1 VVNGHGKDGDMD
13 LPSDEMD
20 EIIEEFV
27 VESEESLE
35 SLDQMFVALEKNP
48 GDKDLLNEIFRC
60 AHTIKGASGFLGF
73 QRLVEVAHVS
83 EDVLNKLRKGELVA
97 TAEVMDAVLK
107 AMDII
112 KEMLTNIKN
121 TREEGISPSVDF
133 IRNILEGSSGDGTA
147 GAEGEGEEVS
157 PEANAAGTGTEQEKI
172 SSDAGAFKAE
182 EAKKASDAN
191 ASEEKREE
199 EKPSSLTCEEQSSV
213 PKEEAAPAQIQAAP
227 AGDGADK
234 GVSNKKT
241 APPHKERE
249 HNIRVDISKLDDVL
263 NLVGELVLSRN
274 RLMRLGTQLNDT
286 SVEEEIVAHT
296 DVAIAQLDLVT
307 SDLQLAVMKMRM
319 QPIAKV
325 FNKFPR
331 MVRDLARQ
339 SAKEID
345 LKLIGEETELDKT
358 VIEEIGDPL
367 IHLIR
372 NSVDHGVE
380 SPDDRETAGKPRCG
394 TISLSA
400 SQEGQNIVVC
410 VEDDGKGIDA
420 EKIKASAIKKGVI
433 TTEEAAK
440 LSNKEAMDLIF
451 RPGFSTVKKVSDIS
465 GRGVGMDVVKTHIA
479 NINGHITIES
489 KPGFGSK
496 ILLRLPLTLAIIQIL
511 IVKSGE
517 EIYGIPL
524 INVVENIRVKRE
536 DVKTIEGRD
545 VIRIRERVLPVARL
559 DTIVRGGSFVEEN
572 KKDNIFIVIIG
583 VGEKRFGLLVD
594 ELCGQEEIVMKSMG
608 EYMKG
613 TEGVAGASITG
624 DGKVVLILDAASAL
638 DSQERRPALAS

>member
-1 VVNGHGKDGDMD
+1 MD
-13 LPSDEMD
+13 LPTNEMD
-20 EIIEEFV
+20 EIIDEFV
-27 VESEESLE
+27 VESEESLQ
-35 SLDQMFVALEKNP
+35 SLDQMFVALEKDP
-48 GDKDLLNEIFRC
+48 GNKDLLNEIFRC

-83 EDVLNKLRKGELVA
+83 EDVLNKLRKGELIA
-97 TAEVMDAVLK
+97 TPDVMDAVLK

-112 KEMLTNIKN
+112 KEMLANIKD
-121 TREEGISPSVDF
+121 TREEGISPSIDF
-133 IRNILEGSSGDGTA
+133 IRAVLEDNESGGA
-147 GAEGEGEEVS
+147 GEVAEAKPEEVK
-157 PEANAAGTGTEQEKI
+157 P
-172 SSDAGAFKAE
+172 
-182 EAKKASDAN
+182 
-191 ASEEKREE
+191 EE
-199 EKPSSLTCEEQSSV
+199 EKAAEVDQSPGLT
-213 PKEEAAPAQIQAAP
+213 AATEQAAVKD
-227 AGDGADK
+227 AGD
-234 GVSNKKT
+234 KKKAT
-241 APPHKERE
+241 PVHRERE
-249 HNIRVDISKLDDVL
+249 HNIRVDIVKLDDVL

-274 RLMRLGTQLNDT
+274 RLMRLGTQLSDT
-286 SVEEEIVAHT
+286 SVDEEIVVHT
-296 DVAIAQLDLVT
+296 DEAISQLDLVT

-339 SAKEID
+339 SEKEID
-345 LKLIGEETELDKT
+345 LRLMGEETELDKT

-380 SPDDRETAGKPRCG
+380 SPEDRVAAGKPSCG

-410 VEDDGKGIDA
+410 VEDDGKGMDP
-420 EKIKASAIKKGVI
+420 EKIKESAVNKGII
-433 TTEEAAK
+433 TADEAAK
-440 LSNKEAMDLIF
+440 LNRKDALELIF

-465 GRGVGMDVVKTHIA
+465 GRGVGMDVVKTGIA
-479 NINGHITIES
+479 NINGHITIDSEAG
-489 KPGFGSK
+489 KGTK

-511 IVKSGE
+511 IVKSGV

-524 INVVENIRVKRE
+524 ANVVENIRVRRE

-559 DTIVRGGSFVEEN
+559 DTIIRGNSPVDSKG
-572 KKDNIFIVIIG
+572 KDNIFIVIIG
-583 VGEKRFGLLVD
+583 VGETQFGLLVD
-594 ELCGQEEIVMKSMG
+594 ELCGQEEIVMKSLG

-613 TEGVAGASITG
+613 TQGVAGASITG
-624 DGKVVLILDAASAL
+624 DGKVVLILDAASVLMA
-638 DSQERRPALAS
+638 QTRRPALAS

>member
-1 VVNGHGKDGDMD
+1 MD

-20 EIIEEFV
+20 EIIGEFV

-35 SLDQMFVALEKNP
+35 SLDQMFVALEKDP
-48 GDKDLLNEIFRC
+48 GNTDLLNEIFRC
-60 AHTIKGASGFLGF
+60 AHTIKGAAGFLGF
-73 QRLVEVAHVS
+73 GGLVDVAHVA
-83 EDVLNKLRKGELVA
+83 EDVLNKLRKGELKA

-112 KEMLTNIKN
+112 KDMLRSIKN
-121 TREEGISPSVDF
+121 TRKEGTLPSIEFMQRV
-133 IRNILEGSSGDGTA
+133 LEGQVKDTD
-147 GAEGEGEEVS
+147 EKGEEDKPA
-157 PEANAAGTGTEQEKI
+157 PEVETAVPDNEKSEASTAPEPAREEQKN
-172 SSDAGAFKAE
+172 
-182 EAKKASDAN
+182 EADNKKA
-191 ASEEKREE
+191 
-199 EKPSSLTCEEQSSV
+199 P
-213 PKEEAAPAQIQAAP
+213 
-227 AGDGADK
+227 
-234 GVSNKKT
+234 
-241 APPHKERE
+241 PPHRERE
-249 HNIRVDISKLDDVL
+249 QNIRVDIVKLDDVL

-274 RLMRLGTQLNDT
+274 RLMRLGTQLGDT

-296 DVAIAQLDLVT
+296 EEAINQLDLVT

-339 SAKEID
+339 SGKEID
-345 LKLIGEETELDKT
+345 LELAGEDTELDKT

-372 NSVDHGVE
+372 NSVDHGIE
-380 SPDDRETAGKPRCG
+380 ETSERASAGKPACG

-410 VEDDGKGIDA
+410 VEDDGKGMDP
-420 EKIKASAIKKGVI
+420 EKIRASAVSKGVI
-433 TTEEAAK
+433 TAEESAK
-440 LSNKEAMDLIF
+440 LSPKESLDLIF

-465 GRGVGMDVVKTHIA
+465 GRGVGMDVVKTGIS

-489 KPGFGSK
+489 VPGKGTK

-524 INVVENIRVKRE
+524 ANVIENLRVRRE
-536 DVKTIEGRD
+536 EVKTIEGRD
-545 VIRIRERVLPVARL
+545 VIRIRESVLPVARL
-559 DTIVRGGSFVEEN
+559 DTIIRGGSPMEGARR
-572 KKDNIFIVIIG
+572 DNIFIVIIG

-608 EYMKG
+608 EFMKG

-624 DGKVVLILDAASAL
+624 DGKVVLILDAASAML
-638 DSQERRPALAS
+638 VQAHRPALAS

>member
-1 VVNGHGKDGDMD
+1 LGRGKDGEMD

-20 EIIEEFV
+20 EIIGEFV

-35 SLDQMFVALEKNP
+35 SLDQMFVALEKDP
-48 GDKDLLNEIFRC
+48 GNTDLLNEIFRC
-60 AHTIKGASGFLGF
+60 AHTIKGAAGFLGF
-73 QRLVEVAHVS
+73 AALVDVAHVT
-83 EDVLNKLRKGELVA
+83 EDVLNKLRKGELKA

-112 KEMLTNIKN
+112 KDMLRSIKN
-121 TREEGISPSVDF
+121 TRKEGASPSIEF
-133 IRNILEGSSGDGTA
+133 MQRILEGHA
-147 GAEGEGEEVS
+147 K
-157 PEANAAGTGTEQEKI
+157 AARDKG
-172 SSDAGAFKAE
+172 
-182 EAKKASDAN
+182 
-191 ASEEKREE
+191 EE
-199 EKPSSLTCEEQSSV
+199 EKPVPEVKASAQGNEKAEPPAVQEQEDK
-213 PKEEAAPAQIQAAP
+213 KEEGDKKKATPA
-227 AGDGADK
+227 
-234 GVSNKKT
+234 
-241 APPHKERE
+241 HRERE
-249 HNIRVDISKLDDVL
+249 HNIRVDIVKLDDVL

-274 RLMRLGTQLNDT
+274 RLMRLGTQLGDT

-296 DVAIAQLDLVT
+296 EEAIGQLDLVT
-307 SDLQLAVMKMRM
+307 ADLQLAVMKMRM

-339 SAKEID
+339 SNKEID
-345 LKLIGEETELDKT
+345 LELVGEDTELDKT

-372 NSVDHGVE
+372 NSVDHGIE
-380 SPDDRETAGKPRCG
+380 DPEERASAGKPACG

-410 VEDDGKGIDA
+410 VEDDGKGIDP
-420 EKIKASAIKKGVI
+420 EKIKASALSKGII
-433 TTEEAAK
+433 TAEEAVK
-440 LSNKEAMDLIF
+440 LGRKETLDLIF

-465 GRGVGMDVVKTHIA
+465 GRGVGMDVVKTGIS

-489 KPGFGSK
+489 APGKGTK

-511 IVKSGE
+511 IVKSGA

-524 INVVENIRVKRE
+524 ANVIENLRVRRE
-536 DVKTIEGRD
+536 EVKTIEGRD
-545 VIRIRERVLPVARL
+545 VIRIRESVLPVARL
-559 DTIVRGGSFVEEN
+559 DTIVRGGSPMEGARR
-572 KKDNIFIVIIG
+572 DNIFIVIIG

-624 DGKVVLILDAASAL
+624 DGKVVLILDAASAML
-638 DSQERRPALAS
+638 VREQRPALAS

>member
-1 VVNGHGKDGDMD
+1 MD
-13 LPSDEMD
+13 LPSNEMD
-20 EIIEEFV
+20 EIIDEFV

-35 SLDQMFVALEKNP
+35 SLDQMFVALEKDP
-48 GDKDLLNEIFRC
+48 GNKDLLNEIFRC

-73 QRLVEVAHVS
+73 NRLVEVAHVS
-83 EDVLNKLRKGELVA
+83 EDVLNKLRKGELNA
-97 TAEVMDAVLK
+97 TPDVMDAVLK

-112 KEMLTNIKN
+112 KEMLGNIKN
-121 TREEGISPSVDF
+121 TREEGISPSVEF
-133 IRNILEGSSGDGTA
+133 MRKLLEVHGD
-147 GAEGEGEEVS
+147 AE
-157 PEANAAGTGTEQEKI
+157 
-172 SSDAGAFKAE
+172 DAGSKG
-182 EAKKASDAN
+182 
-191 ASEEKREE
+191 EE
-199 EKPSSLTCEEQSSV
+199 EKPSDGVKAKPGQRANKGDEEKKQAPSV
-213 PKEEAAPAQIQAAP
+213 
-227 AGDGADK
+227 
-234 GVSNKKT
+234 
-241 APPHKERE
+241 HRERE
-249 HNIRVDISKLDDVL
+249 HNIRVDIVKLDDVL

-274 RLMRLGTQLNDT
+274 RLMRLGAQLNDT

-296 DVAIAQLDLVT
+296 DEAIGQLDLVT

-339 SAKEID
+339 SAKEIE
-345 LKLIGEETELDKT
+345 LRLAGEDTELDKT

-372 NSVDHGVE
+372 NSVDHGIE
-380 SPDDRETAGKPRCG
+380 DPAEREAAGKPRCG
-394 TISLSA
+394 VISLSA

-410 VEDDGKGIDA
+410 VEDDGKGIDP

-433 TTEEAAK
+433 TPEEAVK
-440 LSNKEAMDLIF
+440 LNRKDTLDLIF

-465 GRGVGMDVVKTHIA
+465 GRGVGMDVVKTGIA
-479 NINGHITIES
+479 NINGHITIDS
-489 KPGFGSK
+489 KPGAGSK

-511 IVKSGE
+511 IVKSGD

-524 INVVENIRVKRE
+524 ANVIENIRVRRE

-559 DTIVRGGSFVEEN
+559 DTIVRGGSPMEG
-572 KKDNIFIVIIG
+572 KRGDNIFIVIIG

-638 DSQERRPALAS
+638 LSQEQRPAMAS

>member
-1 VVNGHGKDGDMD
+1 VAGGRGKDVEMD
-13 LPSDEMD
+13 LPTNEMD
-20 EIIEEFV
+20 EIIDEFV

-35 SLDQMFVALEKNP
+35 SLDQMFVALEKDP
-48 GDKDLLNEIFRC
+48 GNKELLNEIFRC

-83 EDVLNKLRKGELVA
+83 EDVLNKLRKGELIA
-97 TAEVMDAVLK
+97 TPEVMDAVLK

-112 KEMLTNIKN
+112 KEMLSNIKD
-121 TREEGISPSVDF
+121 TREEGIAPSIDF
-133 IRNILEGSSGDGTA
+133 IRAVLDSSESGDAGGG
-147 GAEGEGEEVS
+147 GAEETPVEDVSAVVQEAVTEKAEADKAEAVTAEEVKLEEVS
-157 PEANAAGTGTEQEKI
+157 SGEVKAEKVM
-172 SSDAGAFKAE
+172 AE
-182 EAKKASDAN
+182 EAKPAPPLK
-191 ASEEKREE
+191 
-199 EKPSSLTCEEQSSV
+199 
-213 PKEEAAPAQIQAAP
+213 AAPEKSAVT
-227 AGDGADK
+227 GDGDK
-234 GVSNKKT
+234 KKAPT
-241 APPHKERE
+241 AHKERE
-249 HNIRVDISKLDDVL
+249 HNIRVDIVKLDDVL

-274 RLMRLGTQLNDT
+274 RLMRLGSQLSDT
-286 SVEEEIVAHT
+286 SVDEEIVVHT
-296 DVAIAQLDLVT
+296 DEAISQLDLVT

-339 SAKEID
+339 SEKEID
-345 LKLIGEETELDKT
+345 LRLIGEETELDKT

-380 SPDDRETAGKPRCG
+380 SPEDRVAAGKPSCG

-410 VEDDGKGIDA
+410 VEDDGKGMDP
-420 EKIKASAIKKGVI
+420 EKIKESAINKGVI
-433 TTEEAAK
+433 TAEDAAK
-440 LSNKEAMDLIF
+440 LGRKDALDLIF
-451 RPGFSTVKKVSDIS
+451 KPGFSTVKKVSDIS
-465 GRGVGMDVVKTHIA
+465 GRGVGMDVVKTGIS
-479 NINGHITIES
+479 NINGHITIDSEAG
-489 KPGFGSK
+489 KGTK

-511 IVKSGE
+511 IVKSGD

-524 INVVENIRVKRE
+524 VNVVENIRVRRD

-559 DTIVRGGSFVEEN
+559 DTLIRGNSPVDCKG
-572 KKDNIFIVIIG
+572 KDTIFIVIIG
-583 VGEKRFGLLVD
+583 VGETQFGLLVD
-594 ELCGQEEIVMKSMG
+594 ELCGQEEIVMKSLG

-613 TEGVAGASITG
+613 TQGVAGASITG
-624 DGKVVLILDAASAL
+624 DGKVVLILDAASVL
-638 DSQERRPALAS
+638 MVQENRPSLAS